1 MQPTAMRLRHLAREV
16 STALELALVRMAPN
30 PLIEQLASV
39 TGLLTALQEL
49 PLDTESLRMWG
60 DQAGE
65 RAERALAEWNAWE
78 EQRRVTA

>member
-16 STALELALVRMAPN
+16 ATALELALVRMAPN

-49 PLDTESLRMWG
+49 PLDTESLRIWA
-60 DQAGE
+60 DQALA
-65 RAERALAEWNAWE
+65 RAERAREEWNSWE

>member
-1 MQPTAMRLRHLAREV
+1 MQPIAMRLRHLAREAT
-16 STALELALVRMAPN
+16 TALELSLVRMAPN

-49 PLDTESLRMWG
+49 PLDTESLRIWG
-60 DQAGE
+60 DHALE
-65 RAERALAEWNAWE
+65 RAERALAEWSSWE

>member
-1 MQPTAMRLRHLAREV
+1 MPPTVMRLRHLAREV

-39 TGLLTALQEL
+39 AGLVTALQEL
-49 PLDTESLRMWG
+49 PLDTEALRIWAT
-60 DQAGE
+60 QATE
-65 RAERALAEWNAWE
+65 RAERSLADWNAWQ